1 MHGLLYMDPQ
11 PERYGEQESELSSKT
26 KRKDVKSVER
36 EVRVYQEGLRGGIG

>member
-1 MHGLLYMDPQ
+1 M
-11 PERYGEQESELSSKT
+11 SSKT